1 MTMNG
6 RWGLLLALAGGVA
19 LGSFI
24 AANRRSER
32 RLAAK
37 KERKQDLQA
46 WEGEGGSLATAPI
59 SRVAV
64 PAS

>member
-24 AANRRSER
+24 AVNRRSER
-32 RLAAK
+32 HQVEKR
-37 KERKQDLQA
+37 ERKQDLHA
-46 WEGEGGSLATAPI
+46 WEGEGGSLATTQRR
-59 SRVAV
+59 S
-64 PAS
+64 

>member
-24 AANRRSER
+24 AANRRSVR
-32 RLAAK
+32 RQVEKL
-37 KERKQDLQA
+37 ERKQDLHA
-46 WEGEGGSLATAPI
+46 WEGEGGSIATTQPR
-59 SRVAV
+59 S
-64 PAS
+64 